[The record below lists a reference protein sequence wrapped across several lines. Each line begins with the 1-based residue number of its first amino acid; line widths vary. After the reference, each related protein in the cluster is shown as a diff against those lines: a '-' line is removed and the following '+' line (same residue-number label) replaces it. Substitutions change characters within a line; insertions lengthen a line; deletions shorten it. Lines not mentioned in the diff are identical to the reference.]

1 MRILAGI
8 LRPTRGRVLVG
19 EYDVATDAGRTAIK
33 RMLGYLPQELG
44 VYPDLSAREFLGNTY
59 PFERVAEMADGAGFD
74 PSAWSEVTELG
85 WTGISLP
92 EDAGGA
98 GMSFLEEMVVIEELG
113 RSLYP
118 GPFFSTVVLALPA
131 LAGSPDLLEDVMAG
145 KAAVTLAW
153 AGTDGEFATSGLP
166 TKATGRDEDWRL
178 SGTTLF
184 VPDLA
189 LAERV
194 AVAAESGDGPGLWLI
209 QRDGEGASW
218 QDLPTVDTTRRL
230 GALSLDNAP
239 ARPLA
244 QADQAAAVLDAIR
257 DRALAALAVEAVGV
271 ADRALELAV
280 GHAKDRR
287 QFDRPIGVFQ
297 AVSHKLADA
306 YVEVEN
312 ARSLAYYAGWA
323 VANEAGEAS
332 QAAAAAKGY
341 AADAAV
347 DVCEKAIQAHGGIGF
362 TWEHPLHR
370 YYKRA

>member
-1 MRILAGI
+1 MNFTLSD
-8 LRPTRGRVLVG
+8 
-19 EYDVATDAGRTAIK
+19 EQE
-33 RMLGYLPQELG
+33 MLKS
-44 VYPDLSAREFLGNTY
+44 SAREFLASRY
-59 PFERVAEMADGAGFD
+59 PPERVAEIADGDGFD
-74 PSAWSEVTELG
+74 PAQWSEVAELG

-113 RSLYP
+113 RALYP

-131 LAGSPDLLEDVMAG
+131 LAGAPDLLESIVAG
-145 KAAVTLAW
+145 KSSATLAW
-153 AGTDGEFATSGLP
+153 AGADGEFAARSLP
-166 TKATGRDEDWRL
+166 TKATRDGEGWRL
-178 SGTTLF
+178 SGSTLF

-189 LAERV
+189 LAEIV
-194 AVAAESGDGPGLWLI
+194 VVAAEGEGGPGLFAV
-209 QRDGEGASW
+209 QRDGEGAEW
-218 QDLPTVDTTRRL
+218 EELPTVDSTRRL
-230 GALSLDNAP
+230 GALHLDGAP
-239 ARPLA
+239 GRLLTDDEGA
-244 QADQAAAVLDAIR
+244 LDAIR
-257 DRALAALAVEAVGV
+257 DRSLAALAVEAVGV
-271 ADRALELAV
+271 ADRALDLAV
-280 GHAKDRR
+280 EYAKERR

-323 VANEAGEAS
+323 VANGAEEAS

-370 YYKRA
+370 YYKRALWIAAFMGWPQAQRARVAASLIGS